1 MIRFSGIPQPRIDEQ
16 VTQRINN
23 VSSKLALNREE
34 LASLG
39 LMPLV
44 SSTWWKATWR
54 GKVFHLIT
62 LRSHS
67 ITDRSQSRNSRK
79 ESEGRNSCR
88 CYSGVLLTGMLFR
101 ICSVYLFYTIKNHL
115 PRLDP
120 PSSIKKVH
128 HRIPHNQNYWEQF
141 LN

>member
-16 VTQRINN
+16 VTQRINK

-34 LASLG
+34 MASLG

-44 SSTWWKATWR
+44 SCTWWKATWR

-67 ITDRSQSRNSRK
+67 ITDRSQSRNLRK
-79 ESEGRNSCR
+79 ESEGRNCCR
-88 CYSGVLLTGMLFR
+88 CYSGVLLTGVLFR
-101 ICSVYLFYTIKNHL
+101 ICSVYLFIQSRTTYLGWILPHL
-115 PRLDP
+115 LRKC
-120 PSSIKKVH
+120 ITG
-128 HRIPHNQNYWEQF
+128 F
-141 LN
+141 LTAKIIGNIF